1 MSEERPRQQAPVER
15 IDADAVCEQCGMV
28 NPEDT
33 LLCKTCGNNLRDQ
46 RLRRVRIETLSEEA
60 TGEGIHLT
68 FLTKVLGV
76 AGTLLILFVAIN
88 FGRIEQA
95 MTRASLGDTGDPNMF
110 WQGATAAPFIQL
122 ARELESNPV
131 TPQEAEHAIGRQT
144 VDDAVDGRYVLV
156 DRDTDVQVGHAI
168 VRFENETYY
177 FVAQLA
183 KGLAEVRGYGYLEG
197 SARIASRDKSAVQI
211 GGQRYLASGFAQR
224 IPDGAF
230 ECFGLSRASNDSY
243 AILAYRIK
251 AGGPEEQPVA
261 LDQNP

>member
-1 MSEERPRQQAPVER
+1 MIEERPRQQAPVER

-46 RLRRVRIETLSEEA
+46 RLRRVRVETLSD
-60 TGEGIHLT
+60 EGPAEGLRLT
-68 FLTKVLGV
+68 FLTKVLSV
-76 AGTLLILFVAIN
+76 AGALIIILVAIN
-88 FGRIEQA
+88 FARIEQA
-95 MTRASLGDTGDPNMF
+95 MTRASLGDTGDPNLF
-110 WQGATAAPFIQL
+110 WEGANAAPFAQL

-131 TPQEAEHAIGRQT
+131 TPQEAEFAIGRPT
-144 VDDAVDGRYVLV
+144 MDDVVDGRYVLV
-156 DRDTDVQVGHAI
+156 DRDTDDQIGQAI

-183 KGLAEVRGYGYLEG
+183 KGLAEIRGYGYVEG
-197 SARIASRDKSAVQI
+197 SARIASRDKSAVQM

-230 ECFGLSRASNDSY
+230 ECFGLSRAGNDSY
-243 AILAYRIK
+243 AVLAYRIK
-251 AGGPEEQPVA
+251 SGGQEEQPVA